1 METLNKKLENQNKN
15 IQEIIDQEKLTQ
27 EDLSHQI
34 DEEMSKLIQNIKN
47 LNNINPQKLN
57 NPIMFGLSQKISEFN
72 MKIAQNAEKI
82 RKNKEEI
89 PEILRKK
96 KESEDFF
103 NKFMGEKKVWLD
115 RLSEKKMQKIAFEN
129 GFKYFYEAKTI
140 KLLLEGIL
148 LEKAEDDVERELSLK
163 GAALGWDIMNIEK
176 YESERKQKEFEKN
189 LELAKIQDDLEA
201 INKEKEF
208 KEQQDLEEAG
218 IKKKRNEFRKEWQE
232 IWGEIWVPN
241 IPYNGE
247 QDLVQKR
254 QLIQKVIMDVTF
266 NLFKTKMFDIWK
278 FKNVL
283 NNTDQYIIL
292 EKIKKYLNEANDS
305 NEFNI
310 NKINIINS
318 RKDEDAFQ
326 KLTNV
331 IENIR
336 REEEIIYCDLT
347 PAKNK
352 LQKIKNSKGNDNN
365 DIYEKITN
373 LVNKIEEFQSKAENH
388 PTILLKREVEEINA
402 LIKELPDDND
412 KKLFQD
418 NIKDESRLYDVFLP
432 LTTLLMIIT
441 YLSVGKKR
449 AANYE
454 NKLKEIDEENEKLE
468 LEIEEIKGKLNTLD
482 ELNEQIK
489 GDEVKED
496 LISQDKDD
504 LDQLAQFFIS
514 QQDNICKQN
523 NQLFDDIKSNL
534 VQPEI

>member
-1 METLNKKLENQNKN
+1 M
-15 IQEIIDQEKLTQ
+15 
-27 EDLSHQI
+27 
-34 DEEMSKLIQNIKN
+34 
-47 LNNINPQKLN
+47 
-57 NPIMFGLSQKISEFN
+57 
-72 MKIAQNAEKI
+72 
-82 RKNKEEI
+82 
-89 PEILRKK
+89 
-96 KESEDFF
+96 
-103 NKFMGEKKVWLD
+103 
-115 RLSEKKMQKIAFEN
+115 
-129 GFKYFYEAKTI
+129 
-140 KLLLEGIL
+140 
-148 LEKAEDDVERELSLK
+148 
-163 GAALGWDIMNIEK
+163 
-176 YESERKQKEFEKN
+176 
-189 LELAKIQDDLEA
+189 
-201 INKEKEF
+201 
-208 KEQQDLEEAG
+208 
-218 IKKKRNEFRKEWQE
+218 
-232 IWGEIWVPN
+232 
-241 IPYNGE
+241 
-247 QDLVQKR
+247 
-254 QLIQKVIMDVTF
+254 
-266 NLFKTKMFDIWK
+266 
-278 FKNVL
+278 
-283 NNTDQYIIL
+283 
-292 EKIKKYLNEANDS
+292 
-305 NEFNI
+305 
-310 NKINIINS
+310 
-318 RKDEDAFQ
+318 
-326 KLTNV
+326 
-331 IENIR
+331 
-336 REEEIIYCDLT
+336 T

-534 VQPEI
+534 VQPEF